1 MFGYSGLFE
10 CMAERPSTGE
20 REIQL
25 WLNYDLSIYTGDSDH
40 PCILSYCISTR
51 ACLME
56 VLINWTLEANQKDE
70 FPCSYL
76 NKQYQAEEWIG
87 KKTSSYVYIFLPG
100 L

>member
-10 CMAERPSTGE
+10 CKAERPSAGG

-25 WLNYDLSIYTGDSDH
+25 WLNSDQRIYTEDSDH
-40 PCILSYCISTR
+40 PCILSSYINTR

-70 FPCSYL
+70 LPCSYL
-76 NKQYQAEEWIG
+76 NKQYQAENP
-87 KKTSSYVYIFLPG
+87 SPG
-100 L
+100 R